1 MNMFPYMSHLQF
13 HDYVEVCM
21 NCLEYSFCQAKDS
34 DIFIV
39 SENREE
45 NLKLIAQVYMEISAM
60 LTSTCEYHTIPRSDI
75 EAALKGE
82 L

>member
-1 MNMFPYMSHLQF
+1 MNMGPYMRHLQF
-13 HDYVEVCM
+13 HNYLEVCL
-21 NCLEYSFCQAKDS
+21 NCLEYSFGQARDNV
-34 DIFIV
+34 DILD
-39 SENREE
+39 ETREE